1 MMISGLQN
9 TSPLYSKDLTNA
21 SAVPSTTAPTDSSL
35 DGGSYNSSPLA
46 NLISSIQS
54 GDLTSAKM
62 YLNEAEKYQSSVQST
77 AGSSSSSD
85 PLTAFLG
92 SVSEALAKDDLS
104 SAQTAVSN
112 LESAAPQGISFS
124 SLSFSTSSLPGTAS
138 GSTQNAPQDYD
149 SIMSSLQADVLNL
162 FGAVASGD
170 TSGAHSAYST
180 LTKDMNISSIDS
192 VANTT
197 NDAASANPLATA
209 IQNIGK
215 SLQTNDINSAQAT
228 LTHFLDNLSS
238 GSVVNT
244 TV

>member
-9 TSPLYSKDLTNA
+9 TSPLYSKDLTNVSTAPSA
-21 SAVPSTTAPTDSSL
+21 SAPTDSSL
-35 DGGSYNSSPLA
+35 DGGSYKSSPLA

-54 GDLTSAKM
+54 GDMAGAKQ
-62 YLNEAEKYQSSVQST
+62 YLNEAEEYQSSAQNS
-77 AGSSSSSD
+77 
-85 PLTAFLG
+85 PLSAFLG
-92 SVSEALAKDDLS
+92 SVSEALSKDDLG
-104 SAQTAVSN
+104 SAQKAVST
-112 LESAAPQGISFS
+112 LEVAAPHGISYS
-124 SLSFSTSSLPGTAS
+124 SLSLSTSALPGTVA
-138 GSTQNAPQDYD
+138 GSAQNAPQDYD

-170 TSGAHSAYST
+170 TSGAHSAYNT

-192 VANTT
+192 VTNTT
-197 NDAASANPLATA
+197 NDATSGNPLATA
-209 IQNIGK
+209 IQKIGK

-228 LTHFLDNLSS
+228 LTNFLDNLSS